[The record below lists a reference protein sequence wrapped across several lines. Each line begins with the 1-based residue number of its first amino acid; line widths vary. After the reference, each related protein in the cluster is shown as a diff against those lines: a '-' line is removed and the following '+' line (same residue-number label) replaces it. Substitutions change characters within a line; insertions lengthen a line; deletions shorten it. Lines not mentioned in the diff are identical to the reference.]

1 MKKALFTAL
10 AIVAAL
16 LLETAL
22 SRLVPGG
29 ARVFDP
35 FLVVMVYCALTGG
48 EAHGML
54 AGMVAGWVQD
64 VQFGGPVLGLS
75 AFTKMLIG
83 YAAGVAAGRFLIVGP
98 AARALVLL
106 LATLADDLVFQWLAA
121 VFDLRVL
128 DLSPVTL
135 ASRATVN
142 AVVGAFLFEVLDR
155 RLARSFAE

>member
-1 MKKALFTAL
+1 MKALFTAL
-10 AIVAAL
+10 AIVVAL

-35 FLVVMVYCALTGG
+35 FLVVMVYCALIGG

-54 AGMVAGWVQD
+54 AGMAAGWVQD

-75 AFTKMLIG
+75 AFAKILVG
-83 YAAGVAAGRFLIVGP
+83 YAAGVAAGHFLIVGP

-106 LATLADDLVFQWLAA
+106 LATLADALVFQWLAS

-128 DLSPVTL
+128 DLSPITL
-135 ASRATVN
+135 ASRASMN

-155 RLARSFAE
+155 RVSRRLAE

>member
-1 MKKALFTAL
+1 MKVLFTAL
-10 AIVAAL
+10 ALVVAL

-22 SRLVPGG
+22 SRLLPGG

-35 FLVVMVYCALTGG
+35 FLVVMVYCALIGG
-48 EAHGML
+48 ETHGML
-54 AGMVAGWVQD
+54 TGMVAGWVQD
-64 VQFGGPVLGLS
+64 VQFGGPILGLS
-75 AFTKMLIG
+75 AFAKILVG

-106 LATLADDLVFQWLAA
+106 LATLADALVFQWLAA

-128 DLSPVTL
+128 DLSPFTL
-135 ASRATVN
+135 ASRASMN

-155 RLARSFAE
+155 RVSRSLAE